1 MLPLRRHIATFFL
14 LCLLALSVPR
24 EWIHHHDEVQ
34 TESFS
39 DGVQFS
45 ETCHVCDLEYCA
57 DKPADLNVV
66 TPAFRSL
73 EIVYH
78 AFIPFADLDSSAP
91 LTNKAPPVT
100 PC

>member
-1 MLPLRRHIATFFL
+1 MLSSRRHIATFFL

-24 EWIHHHDEVQ
+24 EWIHHHEDEQ
-34 TESFS
+34 TASFS
-39 DGVQFS
+39 AGTQYS

-57 DKPADLNVV
+57 DKPANLNVV
-66 TPAFRSL
+66 TPAFQSL